1 MSRIST
7 ARLLQIDLDPGAT
20 KPLYRQV
27 YDAIRLAVLSGRLK
41 PGDALP
47 STRALSRELGV
58 ARSTTVLAF
67 DQLRAEG
74 YLSGP
79 PGAPTRVS
87 TVLPD
92 SLTHSTRADRGV
104 LTARPR
110 PISGHVAEVRQTPD
124 LTGDG
129 RPRAPRPFRAAV
141 PALDGF
147 PMSTWTACVNR
158 ELRRTPPR
166 HLSYGDPRGLR
177 ELREAVS
184 AYLRSARGVNCT
196 PDQVLIVAG
205 SQHALS
211 LCLEVLVD
219 PGGEVWVEDPGYFGT
234 QGAVRASGA
243 QLVPIPVTTEGVDV
257 EYGRARAPN
266 ARVAFVTPARQLPL
280 GMTMPLNRRLA
291 LLSWAADAESWIV
304 EDDYDSEFRYASR
317 PLGAL
322 QGLDREQC
330 VLFTGTFSKVL
341 FPAIRLGYLVVPESV
356 SDAFIA
362 ARHFNGFSC
371 PYLEQA
377 ALARFMNEGHFERHV
392 RRMRSLYGTRRD
404 MLLTSVGRY
413 LRGRAQV
420 GVADGGLGVV
430 LWLQHGDSEEA
441 IAATSHRFGVEL
453 LPLGRM
459 TVAHAIAPGFFLGF
473 GGLPET
479 EIAKGVRV
487 LAKAIEE
494 YDRKRRAAV

>member
-1 MSRIST
+1 
-7 ARLLQIDLDPGAT
+7 
-20 KPLYRQV
+20 
-27 YDAIRLAVLSGRLK
+27 
-41 PGDALP
+41 
-47 STRALSRELGV
+47 
-58 ARSTTVLAF
+58 
-67 DQLRAEG
+67 
-74 YLSGP
+74 
-79 PGAPTRVS
+79 
-87 TVLPD
+87 
-92 SLTHSTRADRGV
+92 
-104 LTARPR
+104 
-110 PISGHVAEVRQTPD
+110 
-124 LTGDG
+124 
-129 RPRAPRPFRAAV
+129 
-141 PALDGF
+141 
-147 PMSTWTACVNR
+147 MSTWTACVNR
-158 ELRRTPPR
+158 ELHRTPPR

-184 AYLRSARGVNCT
+184 SYLRSARGVNCT

-243 QLVPIPVTTEGVDV
+243 QLVPVPVTTEGIDV
-257 EYGRARAPN
+257 EYARSRAPN

-280 GMTMPLNRRLA
+280 GMTMSLNRRLA

-304 EDDYDSEFRYASR
+304 EDDYDSEFRYTSR

-356 SDAFIA
+356 ADAFIA

-392 RRMRSLYGTRRD
+392 RRMRSLYGARRD

-413 LRGRAQV
+413 LRGRAQP

-430 LWLQHGDSEEA
+430 LWLQHGDSEDA

-459 TVAHAIAPGFFLGF
+459 TVAHATAPGFFLGF

-479 EIAKGVRV
+479 EIARGVRV
-487 LAKAIEE
+487 LAKALEE

>member
-1 MSRIST
+1 VNRIST
-7 ARLLQIDLDPGAT
+7 ARLLRIDLDSGAT

-41 PGDALP
+41 PGEALP

-58 ARSTTVLAF
+58 ARSTIVLAF

-87 TVLPD
+87 TVVPD

-110 PISGHVAEVRQTPD
+110 PISRRVAEVRQTPD

-141 PALDGF
+141 PTLDGF
-147 PMSTWTACVNR
+147 PMATWTACVNR

-184 AYLRSARGVNCT
+184 SYVRSARGVHCT

-243 QLVPIPVTTEGVDV
+243 QLVPIPVTAEGIDV
-257 EYGRARAPN
+257 EYGRSRAPN

-280 GMTMPLNRRLA
+280 GMTMSLNRRLA
-291 LLSWAADAESWIV
+291 LLSWAAGADSWIV
-304 EDDYDSEFRYASR
+304 ETTTTASS
-317 PLGAL
+317 
-322 QGLDREQC
+322 
-330 VLFTGTFSKVL
+330 GT
-341 FPAIRLGYLVVPESV
+341 
-356 SDAFIA
+356 
-362 ARHFNGFSC
+362 
-371 PYLEQA
+371 
-377 ALARFMNEGHFERHV
+377 RHV
-392 RRMRSLYGTRRD
+392 RWAPCRVSIASNACSSPAHSARYCFRPSASAISLFRSPCPMRSSRR
-404 MLLTSVGRY
+404 
-413 LRGRAQV
+413 
-420 GVADGGLGVV
+420 
-430 LWLQHGDSEEA
+430 
-441 IAATSHRFGVEL
+441 ATS
-453 LPLGRM
+453 
-459 TVAHAIAPGFFLGF
+459 TASVARISSRLRSP
-473 GGLPET
+473 
-479 EIAKGVRV
+479 VS
-487 LAKAIEE
+487 
-494 YDRKRRAAV
+494 